1 VRRFDL
7 LVKVGGSLG
16 RRPAGAAAVM
26 RGLAALA
33 RRHAILVVPGG
44 GRFADLVRRE
54 RRRHRLKA
62 EPAHA
67 MALLAMHQYGL
78 LLVAASPGARAV
90 SSLAAARRA
99 AAAGRL
105 PVLLVSGII
114 GRTADLERSFRLT
127 SDSIA
132 AHLAGRAGARRLLLL
147 KSVPGLDRSIQ
158 EARDAGPATRR
169 GWVDPLFGRHLP
181 TGIEVRLLDGARPG
195 AGRVIAR
202 WLAAAPS
209 RGARRT
215 AAPAHGSGV
224 PRGRRRTAHRAG
236 R

>member
-1 VRRFDL
+1 MRRFEL

-16 RRPAGAAAVM
+16 RRPLGAAALM
-26 RGLAALA
+26 RALDALA

-54 RRRHRLKA
+54 RRRHKLPAA
-62 EPAHA
+62 EAHA
-67 MALLAMHQYGL
+67 MALLAMDQYGL

-90 SSLAAARRA
+90 QSLAAARRA

-105 PVLLVSGII
+105 PVLLASGII
-114 GRTADLERSFRLT
+114 GRTPNLERSFRLT

-147 KSVPGLDRSIQ
+147 KSVPGLDRTL
-158 EARDAGPATRR
+158 RDRRGAASSLRR

-181 TGIEVRLLDGARPG
+181 PRIEVRLLDGARPG
-195 AGRVIAR
+195 AARVIAR
-202 WLAAAPS
+202 WLAAPAP
-209 RGARRT
+209 RAARRT
-215 AAPAHGSGV
+215 AAQAPDSHV
-224 PRGRRRTAHRAG
+224 PRGRPRRGRRAG

>member
-1 VRRFDL
+1 MRRFDL

-16 RRPAGAAAVM
+16 RRPPGAAALM
-26 RGLAALA
+26 RGLDRLA
-33 RRHAILVVPGG
+33 RRRAILVVPGG

-54 RRRHRLKA
+54 CRRHGLRAA
-62 EPAHA
+62 EAHA
-67 MALLAMHQYGL
+67 MALLAMDQYGL

-90 SSLAAARRA
+90 QTLAAARRA

-105 PVLLVSGII
+105 PVLLASGII
-114 GRTADLERSFRLT
+114 GSTPDLERSFRLT

-147 KSVPGLDRSIQ
+147 KSVPGLDCTLRDRS
-158 EARDAGPATRR
+158 DAGSPIRR

-181 TGIEVRLLDGARPG
+181 AGIEVRLLDGARPG
-195 AGRVIAR
+195 AARVIAR

-209 RGARRT
+209 REARRI
-215 AAPAHGSGV
+215 AARAPGSGV
-224 PRGRRRTAHRAG
+224 PRGRRRTAPRAG